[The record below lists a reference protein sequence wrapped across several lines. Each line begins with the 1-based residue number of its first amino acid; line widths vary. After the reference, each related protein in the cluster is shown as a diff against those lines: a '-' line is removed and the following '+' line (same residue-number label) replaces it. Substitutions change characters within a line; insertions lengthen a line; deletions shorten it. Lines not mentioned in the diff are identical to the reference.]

1 MAEDLILPPETAP
14 RRAFNPMWLALAA
27 LVLLAGYFLWQR
39 AEKRERAEELATAQ
53 GLVKVL
59 SATFHRQNALNVG
72 EVEGAFDVTSID
84 PGQISLLRSAQK
96 VKLPYSISYSVDL
109 SNMSA
114 DRYRW
119 DKDSRTLVVEAP
131 DVTIGRPNIDEAR
144 RQTLATQGLF
154 VTRGAADNLSRRA
167 AVQAN
172 AAAAAEAARP
182 VHIERARANAR
193 RAIAAMLQTPL
204 ELSGMGKVRVV
215 VRFPQ
220 DAPPDGER
228 WDVGPS
234 IAEVLASR
242 G

>member
-1 MAEDLILPPETAP
+1 MAEDLTPARKPRPIL
-14 RRAFNPMWLALAA
+14 WIILLALA
-27 LVLLAGYFLWQR
+27 LLAGYFLWHR
-39 AEKRERAEELATAQ
+39 AQERQRAEELAQAQ

-59 SATFHRQNALNVG
+59 SATFHRRNAINVG

-96 VKLPYSISYSVDL
+96 VKLPYSINYSVDL
-109 SNMSA
+109 SGMTA
-114 DRYRW
+114 ERYRW

-144 RQTLATQGLF
+144 RETLATQGLF

-172 AAAAAEAARP
+172 RAAAAEAAKP
-182 VHIERARANAR
+182 VHIDRARANAR
-193 RAIAAMLQTPL
+193 RVIADMLQTPL
-204 ELSGMGKVRVV
+204 ELSGMGRVKVV
-215 VRFPQ
+215 VRLPQ
-220 DAPPDGER
+220 DRAPDGEQ

-234 IAEVLASR
+234 IAEVLAER